1 MKWSKTWKGFS
12 GGYIFNKKFRIYIN
26 NQREERY
33 ILTPKMMENLLYLEE
48 RIKGVKITMV
58 DNKMYIGFERKN
70 LFELGT
76 IKQDKLETI
85 FDSFYDEIEVIL
97 NIINEIQTNNKIF
110 KI

>member
-1 MKWSKTWKGFS
+1 
-12 GGYIFNKKFRIYIN
+12 
-26 NQREERY
+26 
-33 ILTPKMMENLLYLEE
+33 MMENLLYLEE